1 MRSMRASSISARCNV
16 CICASSRAER
26 SPATANS
33 RRCRSAASAAFRF
46 AWRWILAVCHIDTR
60 ATQNTTAPKNHSALD
75 PIWPGLRTMYQ
86 AMERQAATPQISQP
100 IPRQPPNG
108 PSRRGAGRTCAGS
121 GVGSVSGLTSPRSDG
136 SRSLVD
142 CASPVILAS
151 HLPEPPT
158 TRVQVQQRLCVPPTP
173 GWWHAPPR
181 SHHQTAGLT
190 RRATLRPAFTSHHC
204 WGSSFEVYETRHGRL
219 LSSVIACSGA
229 AGESP
234 CRRCSS
240 QRD

>member
-142 CASPVILAS
+142 CDSPVISGLPFARAS
-151 HLPEPPT
+151 HNAGSGSAAPLRATNPWLVARAGAIPPSD
-158 TRVQVQQRLCVPPTP
+158 
-173 GWWHAPPR
+173 GR
-181 SHHQTAGLT
+181 SHKAWHVAARFYIPSLLGIVVRGVRDPAWT
-190 RRATLRPAFTSHHC
+190 ATLIRDC
-204 WGSSFEVYETRHGRL
+204 LQRCGR
-219 LSSVIACSGA
+219 G
-229 AGESP
+229 SP